1 MPSTWI
7 ETGFTQNYGGTTL
20 NIDVLKG
27 ELYVVNPFQK

>member
-7 ETGFTQNYGGTTL
+7 ETGLQNYGGTTL